1 MGIVL
6 PALSVGVLR
15 QCDALRVIG
24 KEALSGLT
32 VGLLLGA
39 VLGPVAHYLGGVSV
53 HVSTVV
59 FCTLPLTSTIA
70 GTLAATI
77 PFACRAVG
85 LDPALVAA
93 PAMTTLVDVTGLLG
107 YFVLA
112 NRIFQ
117 LFGMEL

>member
-6 PALSVGVLR
+6 PALSVGALR
-15 QCDALRVIG
+15 QRDALRVIG

-39 VLGPVAHYLGGVSV
+39 VLGPV
-53 HVSTVV
+53 V
-59 FCTLPLTSTIA
+59 FCTLPLTSTIN

-85 LDPALVAA
+85 LDPAFVAA
-93 PAMTTLVDVTGLLG
+93 PAMTTLVDVTGHLG

-112 NRIFQ
+112 NHIFQ